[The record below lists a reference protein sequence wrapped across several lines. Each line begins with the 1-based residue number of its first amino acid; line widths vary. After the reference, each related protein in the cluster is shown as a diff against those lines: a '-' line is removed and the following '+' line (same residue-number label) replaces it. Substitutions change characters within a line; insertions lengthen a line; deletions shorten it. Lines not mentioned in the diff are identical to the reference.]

1 MSSEIIIIT
10 GPTLSGKT
18 FLANALMKQY
28 CNAAKIWDEP
38 IVNKKF
44 FKEIKLFCAYHGRA
58 IITCVD
64 ALPVME
70 MLKVDRIISLIH
82 NV

>member
-1 MSSEIIIIT
+1 MNYEITIIT

-28 CNAAKIWDEP
+28 CNVAKIWDEP
-38 IVNKKF
+38 EVTKKF
-44 FKEIKLFCAYHGRA
+44 LKEIKMFCRYHGRA

-64 ALPVME
+64 ATPVMAA
-70 MLKVDRIISLIH
+70 MKADRVISIS
-82 NV
+82 